1 MNFAFLAGAAAL
13 LLLSLGLLLR
23 PYLLRRKAGAAAS
36 QRRLNIAIYR
46 DQLEE
51 LERDRAG
58 GALAEEDYALAR
70 EEIQRRLLEDSAVDD
85 AAPVAGGGK
94 GTLLAIALAVPLF
107 AGGLYAW
114 LGNPA
119 GLDPPQPRHK
129 VSAAEIDDMV
139 TKLAARLEKEDNP
152 QGWVMLARSY
162 KILGRIEDAGKAYAR
177 AGSFIDNDP
186 ALLADYADV
195 LVAAS
200 GTFGARPRELIAKAL
215 KLDPENAHALWLSG
229 TAAFEAG
236 QFSRAIADWERLL
249 AQLPPDSDEARSV
262 QGSIGEARTLGGKSA
277 PAAKGQGRNAAPA
290 KATEARP
297 QAAAAA
303 VKGRVELAPALK
315 DKAAAG
321 DTVMVIARPADGSRM
336 PVAVLKARVPEL
348 PLAFSLDDSLAMSPD
363 HAVSKFK
370 EVVIEAR
377 ISKTGMAGA
386 QAGDLISAP
395 QTVKVGA
402 GGVRLVVDRVR
413 P

>member
-36 QRRLNIAIYR
+36 QRRINIAIYR
-46 DQLEE
+46 DQLDE

-70 EEIQRRLLEDSAVDD
+70 DEIQRRLLEDSAADD
-85 AAPVAGGGK
+85 AAPVAGGGR

-119 GLDPPQPRHK
+119 GLNPPQPRHK

-177 AGSFIDNDP
+177 AGGFIDNDA

-200 GTFGARPRELIAKAL
+200 GSFGAKPRELIAKAL

-262 QGSIGEARTLGGKSA
+262 QGSIGEARTLGGKPA
-277 PAAKGQGRNAAPA
+277 PAAKGQGGKAAPA
-290 KATEARP
+290 KESEGNSQATAT
-297 QAAAAA
+297 

-315 DKAAAG
+315 DKAAAA

-370 EVVIEAR
+370 EIVIEAR

-402 GGVRLVVDRVR
+402 GGVRLVVDQVR